1 MFIPYPRFSAP
12 LTPSPASIRSNV
24 GVSSY
29 VGLAKEAW
37 SRLPQHQRY
46 GAAGFAAGASAAF
59 MSGGTIERTAEK
71 VGIPI
76 VLIIAGA
83 VVAWAVIDKKM

>member
-1 MFIPYPRFSAP
+1 
-12 LTPSPASIRSNV
+12 
-24 GVSSY
+24 
-29 VGLAKEAW
+29 
-37 SRLPQHQRY
+37 
-46 GAAGFAAGASAAF
+46 